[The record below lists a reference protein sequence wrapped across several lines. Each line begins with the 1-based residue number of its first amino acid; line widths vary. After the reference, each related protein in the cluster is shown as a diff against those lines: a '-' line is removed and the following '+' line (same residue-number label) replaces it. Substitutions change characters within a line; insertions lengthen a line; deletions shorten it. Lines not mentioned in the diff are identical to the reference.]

1 MNIYVGGGR
10 GLKGVQSYLTFSTIN
25 GSPLFDSNF
34 RHAIFKPFSPRNG
47 PPRNLVIISTGA
59 FLLFNLY
66 YNVGANLFKIRTKT
80 YVKMK
85 FCRGTRFIGNA
96 DVCGTETKRGEVIV
110 PLVINFRGG
119 LKYDNYC
126 QNAYVTLVLSGL
138 VESFLSYILP

>member
-1 MNIYVGGGR
+1 
-10 GLKGVQSYLTFSTIN
+10 
-25 GSPLFDSNF
+25 
-34 RHAIFKPFSPRNG
+34 
-47 PPRNLVIISTGA
+47 
-59 FLLFNLY
+59 
-66 YNVGANLFKIRTKT
+66 
-80 YVKMK
+80 MK